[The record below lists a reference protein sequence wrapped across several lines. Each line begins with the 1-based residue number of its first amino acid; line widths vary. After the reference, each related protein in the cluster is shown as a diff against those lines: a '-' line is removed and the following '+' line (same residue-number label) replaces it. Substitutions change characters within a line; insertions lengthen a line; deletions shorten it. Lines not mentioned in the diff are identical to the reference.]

1 MWGWT
6 FQSLF
11 PNPQPL
17 GAGIGSR
24 HLARL
29 KSINP
34 WQVNKC
40 FWRWPTQKS
49 GPETVYLRRAPF
61 VRHVYQI
68 AVGAERTLKSNQFWT
83 EWRLLGDS
91 SQRPSNILISEIYH
105 FILFIIQCHLC
116 KQNENRKYFKYCRV
130 CLWHSIKVRC
140 LPHNWDVFSQ
150 SIYYIKT
157 ILGKSTRDW
166 LVTKYHRTK

>member
-105 FILFIIQCHLC
+105 FILFSVISVNKMRIENISSIAGCVCGTVLKFDVYHIIRTSFPRVFITL
-116 KQNENRKYFKYCRV
+116 KQF
-130 CLWHSIKVRC
+130 
-140 LPHNWDVFSQ
+140 
-150 SIYYIKT
+150 
-157 ILGKSTRDW
+157 
-166 LVTKYHRTK
+166 